1 MFIFPSGLWL
11 GFRYFH
17 SIQYTRFFFPSF
29 GLGWGNHMTNFMEL
43 SVKPRG
49 YACAPET
56 QTGRRR
62 GGKNSDHFIYCS
74 LLWFVFFLIKVCAPS
89 DCSLIQLLFP
99 LLIEMKLLKT
109 KLTRI
114 VLFSF
119 SFHLFFHLQGT
130 SSINRNKLTY
140 LMVVNASHNNKS
152 YY

>member
-1 MFIFPSGLWL
+1 MVCGWVLGIFTVFNILV
-11 GFRYFH
+11 
-17 SIQYTRFFFPSF
+17 FFPFFWF
-29 GLGWGNHMTNFMEL
+29 GMREPHDQLHGTQCENQRVCLCPRNTDREKTRRQKLRPLHLLFPFMI
-43 SVKPRG
+43 R
-49 YACAPET
+49 
-56 QTGRRR
+56 
-62 GGKNSDHFIYCS
+62 
-74 LLWFVFFLIKVCAPS
+74 FFLIKVCAPS
-89 DCSLIQLLFP
+89 DCSLIQLLFL

-140 LMVVNASHNNKS
+140 LMVVNTSHNNKS

>member
-1 MFIFPSGLWL
+1 MVCGWVLGIFTVFNILV
-11 GFRYFH
+11 
-17 SIQYTRFFFPSF
+17 FFPFFWF
-29 GLGWGNHMTNFMEL
+29 GMREPHDQLHGTQ
-43 SVKPRG
+43 
-49 YACAPET
+49 CET
-56 QTGRRR
+56 QRGTDREKTRRQKLR
-62 GGKNSDHFIYCS
+62 PLH
-74 LLWFVFFLIKVCAPS
+74 LLFPFMIRFFLIKVCAPS
-89 DCSLIQLLFP
+89 DCSLIQLLFL

-140 LMVVNASHNNKS
+140 LMVVNTSHNNKS